1 MVSTLYIFVHICFL
15 IIPSSMKVNN
25 PNTLNVK
32 KCIDFPLTGT
42 GENLQWEQAT
52 WNAMSLMDETNDEY
66 ETKFKILYSEKGIY
80 VLGNCE
86 DKRISTSYTKDQD
99 DIWNGDVFEVFLQ
112 TDKSK
117 PLYFEYEVNP
127 LDAELVILVPNNEGE
142 FYGWSPWHYEGD
154 RKVKKAIKIHGG
166 KAKSGASISGWTVEL
181 FFPFALFSGLK
192 NVPAVS
198 GTEWRGN
205 FYRMDYD
212 TGNQIK
218 WGWKS
223 IKKSFHEYEKFGTI
237 IFE

>member
-1 MVSTLYIFVHICFL
+1 M
-15 IIPSSMKVNN
+15 NN
-25 PNTLNVK
+25 NTPDTLNVK

-42 GENLQWEQAT
+42 GVNPQWAQAP
-52 WNAMSLMDETNDEY
+52 WNNMSLMDETKEEY
-66 ETKFKILYSEKGIY
+66 ITRFKMLYSEKGIY

-86 DKRISTSYTKDQD
+86 DKRISTDYKTDQG

-112 TDKSK
+112 TDKNN
-117 PLYFEYEVNP
+117 PLYFEYEINP
-127 LDAELVILVPNNEGE
+127 LSTELVILVPNNEGE

-154 RKVKKAIKIHGG
+154 RKIIKAVKIHDG
-166 KAKSGASISGWTVEL
+166 KSESGASIKGWTVEL

-192 NVPAVS
+192 NVPSVS

-212 TGNQIK
+212 TGKQIK

-223 IKKSFHEYEKFGTI
+223 VEGSFHEYDKFGTI